1 VKKNMSNILI
11 VGIGGFTGAILR
23 YLISGY
29 IQNLTQK
36 AAFPF
41 GTLAVNI
48 TGCFLIGIFSQLVES
63 QAGLSSE
70 LRTFLIIGLLGAY
83 TTYSTF
89 SNETMNLLQ
98 NQQFFLALVNVGTH
112 LFLGLLAVLIG
123 RFTIIALWR

>member
-1 VKKNMSNILI
+1 MSNIII

-98 NQQFFLALVNVGTH
+98 SQQFFHALINVGTH

>member
-1 VKKNMSNILI
+1 MSNILI

-98 NQQFFLALVNVGTH
+98 SQQFFHALINVGTH

>member
-1 VKKNMSNILI
+1 MSNILI

>member
-1 VKKNMSNILI
+1 MSNII
-11 VGIGGFTGAILR
+11 MVGIGGFTGAILR

-48 TGCFLIGIFSQLVES
+48 TGCFLIGILSQLVES

-98 NQQFFLALVNVGTH
+98 SQQFFLALVNVGTH
-112 LFLGLLAVLIG
+112 LILGLSAVLLG

>member
-1 VKKNMSNILI
+1 MSNIII

-29 IQNLTQK
+29 IQNLAQK
-36 AAFPF
+36 AAFPY

-48 TGCFLIGIFSQLVES
+48 TGCFLIGLFSQLVES
-63 QAGLSSE
+63 QAGISSE

-83 TTYSTF
+83 TTYSAF

-98 NQQFFLALVNVGTH
+98 NHQFFLALINVGTH
-112 LFLGLLAVLIG
+112 LFLGLSAVLLG